1 MVVKCK
7 SDIKIGDE
15 VESIKKNRTYIVE
28 EINNSTGWIWS
39 KDFGYCEG
47 DFNFFGPRNKY
58 KRFRSPNGFRLSK
71 KQIRENKLKEL
82 GLD

>member
-1 MVVKCK
+1 MAK
-7 SDIKIGDE
+7 SIGDE

-39 KDFGYCEG
+39 KDFGYYEG

-58 KRFRSPNGFRLSK
+58 KNFRSPNGFRLSK
-71 KQIRENKLKEL
+71 KQIRENKLKAL